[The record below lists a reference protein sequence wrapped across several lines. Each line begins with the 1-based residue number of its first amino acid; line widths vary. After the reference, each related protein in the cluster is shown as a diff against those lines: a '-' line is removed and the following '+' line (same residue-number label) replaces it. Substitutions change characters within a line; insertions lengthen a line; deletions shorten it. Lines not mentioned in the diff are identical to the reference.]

1 MEEKGVGSG
10 RGWLDGSP
18 RCISNSMCV
27 CMCLR
32 RGSFEP
38 GGMTLSSVGACCLSP
53 EAKEA
58 RRINDEIE
66 RQLRR
71 DKRDSRRE
79 YKLLLLG
86 EAAPHQESTRA
97 RTHARHATPRH
108 ARPGQVM
115 DGGEYSRI
123 RCQRLN
129 HRFIPTIAKLEVLAA
144 LRRLVNNVQS
154 RKISRVA
161 VAFFILFFFVILRL
175 VLHFTFAPILLP
187 KQLTLV
193 YNSQLIRKHKK
204 TPE

>member
-1 MEEKGVGSG
+1 MQTAVRTRTHFTSLLSFCQNFYADGDYAGVKSLDKLTFSGSG
-10 RGWLDGSP
+10 GEGEGEGEGVGWLDGSP

-86 EAAPHQESTRA
+86 EAAPHQESA
-97 RTHARHATPRH
+97 HAHTHKHATPGQ
-108 ARPGQVM
+108 AR
-115 DGGEYSRI
+115 
-123 RCQRLN
+123 
-129 HRFIPTIAKLEVLAA
+129 
-144 LRRLVNNVQS
+144 
-154 RKISRVA
+154 
-161 VAFFILFFFVILRL
+161 
-175 VLHFTFAPILLP
+175 
-187 KQLTLV
+187 
-193 YNSQLIRKHKK
+193 
-204 TPE
+204 